1 MHTMLHIR
9 PAERACMWLIRIG
22 AVSISKNVE
31 SLSNSLSQT
40 LEALMFGR
48 KLISGLLA
56 AMVVASAIP
65 GLVEARDIPV
75 AKNVVLVHGL
85 YADGSSWIDVIPYLQ
100 RAGLNVTVVQ
110 NPLTSL
116 ADDVAATR
124 RALASQDGPTV
135 LVGHSFAGTII
146 SEAGD
151 DPKVSALVYVAARA
165 PDAAEDF
172 GALAATFPK
181 PPASAGVIRKDGFF
195 WLSEGAFLR
204 DFAGDIEPARA
215 RVLYAVQGRGAD
227 ALPNAK
233 TTIAAWKVKPTWY
246 QVSTEDRTIDPGLE
260 RFLAKRMKATTIEID
275 SSHVSLVSHPKEIAD
290 LILLAAGYKK
300 AQ

>member
-48 KLISGLLA
+48 KLLSGLLA

-181 PPASAGVIRKDGFF
+181 APASAGVIRKDGFF

-260 RFLAKRMKATTIEID
+260 RFLAKRMKATTIELD
-275 SSHVSLVSHPKEIAD
+275 SSHVSLLSHPKEIAD
-290 LILLAAGYKK
+290 LILLAAGRKK
-300 AQ
+300 SQ

>member
-260 RFLAKRMKATTIEID
+260 RFLAKRMKATTIELD
-275 SSHVSLVSHPKEIAD
+275 SSHVSLLSHPKEIAD
-290 LILLAAGYKK
+290 LILLAAGRKK
-300 AQ
+300 SQ